1 MNTDAVKFQLG
12 QMVYYKPK
20 PERVGIVS
28 CIHFSESGVRYTV
41 SWDDF
46 QDRSHYA
53 IELTAEKNF
62 AVNE

>member
-1 MNTDAVKFQLG
+1 
-12 QMVYYKPK
+12 MVYYKPK